1 MTKLFQNR
9 NQAGKKL
16 VIKLKEYLQ
25 DEIKENLQYAKD
37 SIVIMAIPRGGVE
50 IGDIIASYFHC
61 TLDVVISRK
70 IGAPSNQEFAIGAV
84 MPGGSYFIN
93 QHIVNVLN
101 ISDNYIQNEVEKQ
114 KKEIERRLKEFRG
127 NTSYYDKL
135 KGKIVILVDDG
146 IATGATII
154 AAAQWIKEDNKYN
167 CKKLIVAVPVA
178 PANEDT
184 VIKLNQI
191 ADKVIILYMPVEFSA
206 VGQFYEQFD
215 QVSDKDVKTIM
226 NKYNGIP
233 P

>member
-9 NQAGKKL
+9 NQAGKEL

-25 DEIKENLQYAKD
+25 DEIKENLQNAED

-101 ISDNYIQNEVEKQ
+101 ISDNYIQNEVENQ

-191 ADKVIILYMPVEFSA
+191 ADKVIIL
-206 VGQFYEQFD
+206 
-215 QVSDKDVKTIM
+215 
-226 NKYNGIP
+226 
-233 P
+233 

>member
-9 NQAGKKL
+9 NQAGKEL

-25 DEIKENLQYAKD
+25 NAIKENQQNED
-37 SIVIMAIPRGGVE
+37 SIVIVAIPRGGVE

-93 QHIVNVLN
+93 QHVVNVLK
-101 ISDNYIQNEVEKQ
+101 ISDNYIQNEVENQ

-127 NTSYYDKL
+127 STSYYDRL

-154 AAAQWIKEDNKYN
+154 AAAKWIKEGNKHN

-178 PANEDT
+178 PANKDT
-184 VIKLNQI
+184 NIKLNQI
-191 ADKVIILYMPVEFSA
+191 ADKVIILYMPQEFSA

-226 NKYNGIP
+226 NKYESKQL
-233 P
+233 

>member
-9 NQAGKKL
+9 NQAGKEL

-25 DEIKENLQYAKD
+25 DEIKENLQNED
-37 SIVIMAIPRGGVE
+37 SIVIVAIPRGGVE

-61 TLDVVISRK
+61 NLDVIISRK

-93 QHIVNVLN
+93 QHVVNVLK
-101 ISDNYIQNEVEKQ
+101 ISDNYIKNEVENQ

-127 NTSYYDKL
+127 STSYYDKL

-154 AAAQWIKEDNKYN
+154 AAAQWIKEGNKHN
-167 CKKLIVAVPVA
+167 CKNLIVAVPVA

-191 ADKVIILYMPVEFSA
+191 ADKVIILYMPEEFSA

-226 NKYNGIP
+226 NKYNSIQP
-233 P
+233 

>member
-9 NQAGKKL
+9 NQAGKEL

-25 DEIKENLQYAKD
+25 DEIKENLQDED

-101 ISDNYIQNEVEKQ
+101 ISDNYIQNEVENQ

-127 NTSYYDKL
+127 STSYYDKL

-154 AAAQWIKEDNKYN
+154 AAAQWIKGENKHY

-191 ADKVIILYMPVEFSA
+191 ADKVIILYMPEEFSA

-226 NKYNGIP
+226 NKYNSRQL
-233 P
+233 

>member
-9 NQAGKKL
+9 NQAGKEL
-16 VIKLKEYLQ
+16 VTKLKEYLQ
-25 DEIKENLQYAKD
+25 DEIKEDLQNAKD
-37 SIVIMAIPRGGVE
+37 SIVIVAIPRGGVE
-50 IGDIIASYFHC
+50 IGDIIASSFHC
-61 TLDVVISRK
+61 TLDVVVSRK
-70 IGAPSNQEFAIGAV
+70 IGAPSNQEFAIGAI

-93 QHIVNVLN
+93 QHIVNVLK
-101 ISDNYIQNEVEKQ
+101 ISDSYIQNEVENQ

-127 NTSYYDKL
+127 NTSYYDTL

-154 AAAQWIKEDNKYN
+154 AAAQWIKEENKYN

-184 VIKLNQI
+184 VIRLNQI
-191 ADKVIILYMPVEFSA
+191 ADKVIILYMPEEFSA

-215 QVSDKDVKTIM
+215 QVSDKDVKNIM
-226 NKYNGIP
+226 NKYNSRQP
-233 P
+233 

>member
-9 NQAGKKL
+9 NQAGKEL

-25 DEIKENLQYAKD
+25 DEIKENLQNKD
-37 SIVIMAIPRGGVE
+37 SIVIVAVPRGGVE

-93 QHIVNVLN
+93 QHVVNVLK
-101 ISDNYIQNEVEKQ
+101 ISDNYIQNEVENQ

-127 NTSYYDKL
+127 STSYYDKL

-154 AAAQWIKEDNKYN
+154 AAAQWIKGENKHY

-191 ADKVIILYMPVEFSA
+191 ADKVIILYMPEEFSA

-226 NKYNGIP
+226 NKYNSRQL
-233 P
+233 